1 MGAIVLAISAGIAFI
16 ILGAMLY
23 SKRFRRRKL
32 RKTNPEAYAAHVL
45 GKKPS
50 SQRQKSQPNHKN
62 TAAASYPARVHST
75 SYANNP
81 GQYKDNFTD
90 DVNSVISL
98 SPGTERDY
106 FPPQRPAIVGA
117 FGTRSGSPTTLNN
130 NNTVSNR
137 SSTHALDM
145 LRGRFGNVGASQ
157 SSSNSTSAS
166 SSSEAELQ
174 RQRNRQ
180 SRVHV
185 APPMEIPNGQPM
197 PMPMPMHMMHHQPP
211 MQPQL
216 IYHPQNMMPMPMPMQ
231 FVPNGPM
238 QMHPMQIQAMQQ
250 GGPVNSQFAT
260 SGGPVNMDREIEE
273 FDTWARTRQAR
284 SQQANN
290 NGGEGSSG
298 GVGGN
303 SPMIDLGPVPEFMND
318 IGMDR
323 EGENKD
329 DLPPPSYDQVNIFK
343 KQERD

>member
-32 RKTNPEAYAAHVL
+32 RKTNPEAYAAH
-45 GKKPS
+45 P
-50 SQRQKSQPNHKN
+50 
-62 TAAASYPARVHST
+62 ASTVPVMPIIPANIKT
-75 SYANNP
+75 
-81 GQYKDNFTD
+81 
-90 DVNSVISL
+90 IS
-98 SPGTERDY
+98 PTIDY